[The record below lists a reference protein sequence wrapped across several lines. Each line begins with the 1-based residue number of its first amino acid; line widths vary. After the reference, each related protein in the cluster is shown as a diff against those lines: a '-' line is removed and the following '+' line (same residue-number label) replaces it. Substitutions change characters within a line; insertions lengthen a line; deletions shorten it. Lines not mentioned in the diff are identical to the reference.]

1 MNFTVQCAFQ
11 QRVEDIAVGDIVQL
25 TGQESPQFLFG
36 DSSLVRI
43 LKMKITS
50 FSVQR
55 QWVMGEVYLNH
66 HYSAPVAPD
75 GSAWNAQFTG
85 CCRLD
90 DLQNNAGR
98 PWVLSAGIDLNR
110 ANKSPLPKIL
120 PLITIPYS
128 NGSAPRVT
136 VASDDFENVEWS
148 LGAPFDVGGSIKIT
162 PTVQGS
168 YVQVGIGQLYSE
180 SKDLALDCMQRSSS
194 PGCLFRLLQAQPSL
208 MALTVEGWVRSLT
221 NDLKSVFATAIASP
235 ECNGVG
241 PSIYCQI
248 ATM

>member
-1 MNFTVQCAFQ
+1 MGWHNIFLISCASKIIFLSCYCTAVIGAGGFRYGSISWTSSGNAVNFTVQCAFQ

-180 SKDLALDCMQRSSS
+180 SKDLALDCISAVH
-194 PGCLFRLLQAQPSL
+194 RLDVYSDCCRHSQA
-208 MALTVEGWVRSLT
+208 
-221 NDLKSVFATAIASP
+221 
-235 ECNGVG
+235 
-241 PSIYCQI
+241 
-248 ATM
+248 